1 MGSSGEWEAVWVSAR
16 AADAALPSSRY
27 SVRSGMGH
35 FDILI
40 IGGGAAGI
48 AAARAAADA
57 GCKSIALV
65 ERKQKLGGILLQCSH
80 PGFGAGLTGGEY
92 AAALVQDFP
101 ETVTLFFGTT
111 VLSVEPNK
119 TAHLSGDRQISFSQ
133 LILATGSREIP
144 LGALPIAGTRPKG
157 VYTAG
162 QMQEMMN
169 LHGFV
174 PQGPVV
180 ILGSGDIGLIM
191 ASQIAAMGISVTLV
205 EQRENCGGLVRN
217 RRCLKDNSIR
227 LICSQTIDAVEGS
240 PALTGCCLSGGEK
253 IACRTLLIAA
263 GLVPERGLLAEL
275 GMPSWLQMCG
285 NCNTVYPMAEG
296 VTADGRKAGIAAF
309 QKIRGKL

>member
-1 MGSSGEWEAVWVSAR
+1 
-16 AADAALPSSRY
+16 
-27 SVRSGMGH
+27 
-35 FDILI
+35 
-40 IGGGAAGI
+40 
-48 AAARAAADA
+48 
-57 GCKSIALV
+57 
-65 ERKQKLGGILLQCSH
+65 
-80 PGFGAGLTGGEY
+80 
-92 AAALVQDFP
+92 
-101 ETVTLFFGTT
+101 
-111 VLSVEPNK
+111 
-119 TAHLSGDRQISFSQ
+119 
-133 LILATGSREIP
+133 
-144 LGALPIAGTRPKG
+144 
-157 VYTAG
+157 
-162 QMQEMMN
+162 MQEMMN

-191 ASQIAAMGISVTLV
+191 ASQIAAMGISVILV
-205 EQRENCGGLVRN
+205 EQKENCGGLARN

-309 QKIRGKL
+309 QKIRG

>member
-1 MGSSGEWEAVWVSAR
+1 
-16 AADAALPSSRY
+16 
-27 SVRSGMGH
+27 MGH

-65 ERKQKLGGILLQCSH
+65 ERKQKLGGTLLQCSH

-144 LGALPIAGTRPKG
+144 LGALPIVGTRPKG

-191 ASQIAAMGISVTLV
+191 ASQIAAMGISVTVV
-205 EQRENCGGLVRN
+205 EQKETCGGLARN

-285 NCNTVYPMAEG
+285 NCSTVYPTAEG